1 MNNNHRT
8 TLITGGAGYIGSHV
22 IIELIRAGRRLVVID
37 NLSRGVKQLVPKDIP
52 LVVGD
57 IANKDLVRS
66 TIQKFKIDSVIH
78 LAGSIV
84 VPESVAVPLLYYENN
99 VENSRRLVEVCI
111 EAGVDNLIFASTAAV
126 YGPTKNDLLNENSAT
141 NPVNP
146 YGKSK
151 LITEWIIKDAAAAH
165 KLNYIMLRFFNVAGA
180 DDKLRSGQIG
190 RNNTHLIK
198 VACEVAHGSREYLEI
213 FGTDYPTPD
222 GTCIRDYV
230 HVSDLALALIES
242 LNYLDNG
249 GSSAILN
256 CGYGK
261 GISVRQVINS
271 IIKIQKNPINVIEG
285 NRRAGDVAKII
296 ADTSLIQK
304 TLNWKPKFGNI
315 DQIVN
320 TAFKWELSGKAVN
333 LLYQESI
340 NGLS

>member
-1 MNNNHRT
+1 M
-8 TLITGGAGYIGSHV
+8 
-22 IIELIRAGRRLVVID
+22 
-37 NLSRGVKQLVPKDIP
+37 
-52 LVVGD
+52 
-57 IANKDLVRS
+57 
-66 TIQKFKIDSVIH
+66 
-78 LAGSIV
+78 
-84 VPESVAVPLLYYENN
+84 
-99 VENSRRLVEVCI
+99 
-111 EAGVDNLIFASTAAV
+111 
-126 YGPTKNDLLNENSAT
+126 
-141 NPVNP
+141 
-146 YGKSK
+146 
-151 LITEWIIKDAAAAH
+151 
-165 KLNYIMLRFFNVAGA
+165 
-180 DDKLRSGQIG
+180 
-190 RNNTHLIK
+190 
-198 VACEVAHGSREYLEI
+198 
-213 FGTDYPTPD
+213 
-222 GTCIRDYV
+222 